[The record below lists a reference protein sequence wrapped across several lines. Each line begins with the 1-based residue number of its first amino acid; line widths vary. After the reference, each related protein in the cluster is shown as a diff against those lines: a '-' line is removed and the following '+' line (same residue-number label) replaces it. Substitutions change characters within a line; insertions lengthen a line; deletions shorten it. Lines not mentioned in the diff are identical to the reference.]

1 MKKHFYEKNNYLLE
15 HEVNKT
21 FEEVLWMTDDEFQQW
36 LRDMRR
42 EVVYSWDTLGLP
54 PRVGWDEQ
62 SIIDQFNKMSS
73 FNVKDF
79 ECYNEETDETDVIR
93 NTSVVGNAANQF
105 FPTMMKTKIVYN
117 DISKAKSIYD
127 HFVDEDLFQKVYTY
141 GHRHFKRDSFYHYSN
156 PIKAGELLEF
166 GSNRHTA
173 NRGVDFIN
181 WFETTCRTYDTHDY
195 WLKPDKEQE
204 YTGYDDKL
212 RGVTWL
218 TLTRDEIET
227 LNIPDKCKVNMKEE
241 FDVYQIMYFKKGQK
255 IFPLGFKPFRISWCQ
270 YAVNFPPL
278 TAKYLYEKYTEH
290 FKDQSTI
297 RIWDPSAGW
306 GGRILG
312 AMSVRDDRTIHYIGT
327 DPNTDHTVV
336 LEDGTKSTKYEE
348 LARFFNEKTYRGNG
362 LFPHTNTYE
371 IHQVG
376 SETFECEE
384 NSIDM
389 VFTSPPYFA
398 KEAYS
403 EDEEQSYKKFG
414 QYDAWVEGFLRP
426 TLENAYKYLKSD
438 RYLLWNIA
446 DAKFGNEMLPLEGDS
461 IRICEELGFKYK
473 TTLKM
478 ALAQMPGGNRVDE
491 ETGKPRAKNFCKVN
505 GIWLKYEPI
514 FVFYKQ

>member
-1 MKKHFYEKNNYLLE
+1 MKHFYEKNTYLLE

-21 FEEVLWMTDDEFQQW
+21 FEEVLWMSDDEFKQW
-36 LRDMRR
+36 LRDMRK
-42 EVVYSWDTLGLP
+42 EVQYAWDELGIP
-54 PRVGWDEQ
+54 PRVGFSEEE
-62 SIIDQFNKMSS
+62 IVDQFNKISS
-73 FNVKDF
+73 FPVHEF
-79 ECYNEETDETDVIR
+79 ESIDEMTGEKDVIR
-93 NTSVVGNAANQF
+93 NTSVVGNAANQW

-127 HFVDEDLFQKVYTY
+127 HFVDEDLFEKVYTY

-156 PIKAGELLEF
+156 PLKVGETIEVGSKLHRIK
-166 GSNRHTA
+166 S
-173 NRGVDFIN
+173 GVDFIN
-181 WFETTCRTYDTHDY
+181 WFESEGREYDTHDY

-212 RGVTWL
+212 RNVKWL
-218 TLTRDEIET
+218 QITKEEIDS
-227 LNIPDKCKVNMKEE
+227 LKIPDKCKVNMKE
-241 FDVYQIMYFKKGQK
+241 DMNTYQIMFFKKGQK

-290 FKDQSTI
+290 FKSQSRI
-297 RIWDPSAGW
+297 VIWDPSSGW

-312 AMSVRDDRTIHYIGT
+312 AMGVSDDRNIHYIGT
-327 DPNTDHTVV
+327 DPNTDHTI
-336 LEDGTKSTKYEE
+336 LLDNGQKSTKYED
-348 LARFFNEKTYRGNG
+348 LAKFFNERTYRGNG

-371 IHQVG
+371 IHQCG
-376 SETFECEE
+376 SEVFEYEE
-384 NSIDM
+384 ESIDM

-403 EDEEQSYKKFG
+403 DDDEQSYKKFG
-414 QYDAWVEGFLRP
+414 QYEAWVEGFLRP
-426 TLENAYKYLKSD
+426 TLTNAYRYLKHD

-461 IRICEELGFKYK
+461 INICKELGFEYV

-491 ETGKPRAKNFCKVN
+491 ETGQPRAKNFCKVN

-514 FVFYKQ
+514 FVFYKK

>member
-1 MKKHFYEKNNYLLE
+1 MKHFYERNSYLLE

-21 FEEVLWMTDDEFQQW
+21 FEEVLWMTDDEFRQW
-36 LRDMRR
+36 LHDMRK
-42 EVVYSWDTLGLP
+42 EVVYSWDELGLP
-54 PRVGWDEQ
+54 PRVGWSETD
-62 SIIDQFNKMSS
+62 IIDQFNKMSS
-73 FNVKDF
+73 FPVHEF
-79 ECYNEETDETDVIR
+79 ECFNEETGERDVIR
-93 NTSVVGNAANQF
+93 NTSVIGNAANQW

-156 PIKAGELLEF
+156 PIKQEGLVEF
-166 GSNRHTA
+166 GTLRHTVSSG
-173 NRGVDFIN
+173 RSFID
-181 WFETTCRTYDTHDY
+181 WFERNGRQYDTHDY
-195 WLKPDKEQE
+195 WLKPDKEQD

-212 RGVTWL
+212 RDVAWAQVT
-218 TLTRDEIET
+218 REEIEQ
-227 LNIPDKCKVNMKEE
+227 LDIPDKCKVNMKDEY
-241 FDVYQIMYFKKGQK
+241 DVYQIMLFKKGQK

-312 AMSVRDDRTIHYIGT
+312 AMSVSDDRNIHYIGT
-327 DPNTDHTVV
+327 DPNTDHTVIT
-336 LEDGTKSTKYEE
+336 EDGTKSTKYAE
-348 LARFFNEKTYRGNG
+348 LARFFNEKTYRATG

-371 IHQVG
+371 IHQCG
-376 SETFECEE
+376 SEVFECEE
-384 NSIDM
+384 ESIDM

-403 EDEEQSYKKFG
+403 EDEEQSYKKFD
-414 QYDAWVEGFLRP
+414 QYEAWVEGFLRP
-426 TLENAYKYLKSD
+426 TLTNAYKYLKND

-461 IRICEELGFKYK
+461 IRICEELGFEYV

-514 FVFYKQ
+514 FVFKKHL

>member
-1 MKKHFYEKNNYLLE
+1 MKYFYERNSYLLE

-21 FEEVLWMTDDEFQQW
+21 FEEVLWMTDDEFRQW
-36 LRDMRR
+36 LRDMRK
-42 EVVYSWDTLGLP
+42 EVAYSWDELGLP
-54 PRVGWDEQ
+54 PRVGWSEDA
-62 SIIDQFNKMSS
+62 IIDQLNKMSS
-73 FNVKDF
+73 YPVHEF
-79 ECYNEETDETDVIR
+79 ECVDEETGEADVIR
-93 NTSVVGNAANQF
+93 NTSVVGNAANQW

-127 HFVDEDLFQKVYTY
+127 HFVDEDLFEKVYTY

-156 PIKAGELLEF
+156 PVKVSEMVSIGTR
-166 GSNRHTA
+166 RHTVIS
-173 NRGVDFIN
+173 GLQFCT
-181 WFETTCRTYDTHDY
+181 WFELYGRQYNTHDY

-212 RGVTWL
+212 RGVEWAQITKE
-218 TLTRDEIET
+218 EIEN
-227 LNIPDKCKVNMKEE
+227 LDIPDKCKVNMRDDV
-241 FDVYQIMYFKKGQK
+241 DVYQIMLFKKGQK

-278 TAKYLYEKYTEH
+278 TAKFLYEKYTEH
-290 FKDQSTI
+290 FKDQSVI

-312 AMSVRDDRTIHYIGT
+312 AMSVRDDRNIHYIGT
-327 DPNTDHTVV
+327 DPNTDHTI
-336 LEDGTKSTKYEE
+336 LLDNGQKSTKYED
-348 LARFFNEKTYRGNG
+348 LARFFNERTYRGQG
-362 LFPHTNTYE
+362 LFPHQNTYE
-371 IHQVG
+371 IHQCG
-376 SETFECEE
+376 SEVFECEE
-384 NSIDM
+384 ESIDM

-403 EDEEQSYKKFG
+403 EDDAQSYKKFD
-414 QYDAWVEGFLRP
+414 QYQAWVDGFLQP
-426 TLENAYKYLKSD
+426 TLENAYKYLKND

-461 IRICEELGFKYK
+461 IRICKELGFEYV

-514 FVFYKQ
+514 FVFRKP